1 MPERGYFP
9 FTSNLAFYEP
19 VKISSNPH
27 FPIELLEIWYEA
39 ALCSIIYRKNQD
51 YFFFWPKNY
60 FKTIFNVFFLVNFS
74 PFPPKNI

>member
-27 FPIELLEIWYEA
+27 FPTELLEIKG
-39 ALCSIIYRKNQD
+39 SKTTQIYDSMNILYQMS
-51 YFFFWPKNY
+51 
-60 FKTIFNVFFLVNFS
+60 LS
-74 PFPPKNI
+74 PFHSATQQRYQTEYV

>member
-27 FPIELLEIWYEA
+27 FPTELLEIWYEA
-39 ALCSIIYRKNQD
+39 ALCSIIYRKKSR
-51 YFFFWPKNY
+51 FFFGPKIILKQ
-60 FKTIFNVFFLVNFS
+60 FLMIFLVNFS

>member
-51 YFFFWPKNY
+51 YFFWPKNY
-60 FKTIFNVFFLVNFS
+60 SKTIFNDFFGEFFTFS
-74 PFPPKNI
+74 P

>member
-27 FPIELLEIWYEA
+27 FPTELLEIWYEA

-51 YFFFWPKNY
+51 YFFFGPKIILKQ
-60 FKTIFNVFFLVNFS
+60 FLMFFFGEFFTFS
-74 PFPPKNI
+74 P